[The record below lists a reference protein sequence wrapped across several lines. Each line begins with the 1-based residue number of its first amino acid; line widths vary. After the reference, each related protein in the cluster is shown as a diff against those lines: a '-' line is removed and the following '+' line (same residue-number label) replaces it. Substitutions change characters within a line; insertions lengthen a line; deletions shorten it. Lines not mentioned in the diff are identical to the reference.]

1 MSERAQDAGRGRR
14 RRGTMQKGGRQQ
26 QRRENG
32 YAPVVGAAL
41 LGRRNTTKQPM
52 VGVHRKNIGC
62 RDGMIKG
69 WAGKY
74 RVEEIYMYIREN

>member
-1 MSERAQDAGRGRR
+1 MLEGEGEE
-14 RRGTMQKGGRQQ
+14 GGPCKKGEGSSS
-26 QRRENG
+26 RRENG

-41 LGRRNTTKQPM
+41 LGQRNTTNQPM